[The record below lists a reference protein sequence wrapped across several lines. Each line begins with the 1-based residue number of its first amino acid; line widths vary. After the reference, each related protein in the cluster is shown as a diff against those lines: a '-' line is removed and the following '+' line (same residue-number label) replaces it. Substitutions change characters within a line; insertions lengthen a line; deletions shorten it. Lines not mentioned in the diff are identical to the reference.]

1 MEVIIMF
8 SVSQANAIYGINNS
22 NKQMENLN
30 LQLMT
35 GKRINRAADDSSGM
49 AIANQLKSQANG
61 LGQAIKNSN
70 EAISLTNIADGALEE
85 YTNILMKARDK
96 ASQAISDSNS
106 DDSRAAL
113 EADVKALMESAEVI
127 ANQTQYNGINLL
139 DGSFTNKKFQTG
151 AYSGQTTSISIA
163 DTKTAT
169 LGIDDVSLDLTTSAG
184 AESALT
190 AIDAAIKTLD
200 GIRSGIGSVTQGLES
215 RVRNMTTT
223 QTNVL
228 SAESNI
234 RDVDEAQ
241 ARADLDKWNI
251 RSQASTF
258 AFQMSQQTQQNIL
271 RLFQ

>member
-1 MEVIIMF
+1 MF
-8 SVSQANAIYGINNS
+8 SVSQANAIYGINNA
-22 NKQMENLN
+22 NKQMEDLN

-35 GKRINRAADDSSGM
+35 GKRINKAADDASGM

-85 YTNILMKARDK
+85 YTNILMQARDK

-106 DDSRAAL
+106 DESRAAL
-113 EADVKALMESAEVI
+113 EADVKALMESADRI
-127 ANQTQYNGINLL
+127 AKQTQYNGITLL
-139 DGSFTNKKFQTG
+139 DGTFTNKVFQTG
-151 AYSGQTTSISIA
+151 AYSGQTTSISI
-163 DTKTAT
+163 DNVDTAT
-169 LGIDDVSLDLTTSAG
+169 LGIDDASLDLTTSSG
-184 AESALT
+184 AADALDS
-190 AIDAAIKTLD
+190 IDAAMKTLD
-200 GIRSGIGSVTQGLES
+200 GVRSSIGSVTQGLES

-228 SAESNI
+228 SAESTI

-241 ARADLDKWNI
+241 ARADLDQWNI
-251 RSQASTF
+251 RSQAATF
-258 AFQMSQQTQQNIL
+258 AYQMSQQTQQNIL